1 LAGVQPPAN
10 LKILMQEKRIMPNEK
25 RNILTGGL
33 ILIALGVL
41 IFISNTTGYKFN
53 QTWPVLIIVI
63 GISTII
69 QRAKDFG
76 GWFIT
81 IAGVIFLINNLY
93 GFDLSQYHKYLL
105 PAILVLLGI
114 FVILRRKK
122 K

>member
-1 LAGVQPPAN
+1 
-10 LKILMQEKRIMPNEK
+10 MPSEK

-33 ILIALGVL
+33 ILITLGVL
-41 IFISNTTGYKFN
+41 IFIGRTTSYHFG
-53 QTWPVLIIVI
+53 QTWPILIIVI

-81 IAGVIFLINNLY
+81 IAGVVFLFINLY
-93 GFDLSQYHKYLL
+93 GFDLSQYSHQYLL
-105 PAILVLLGI
+105 PAVLILLGI

>member
-1 LAGVQPPAN
+1 
-10 LKILMQEKRIMPNEK
+10 MPNEK

-33 ILIALGVL
+33 ILITLGVL
-41 IFISNTTGYKFN
+41 IFISRTTSYHFG
-53 QTWPVLIIVI
+53 QTWPILIIVI

-69 QRAKDFG
+69 QRVKDFG

-81 IAGVIFLINNLY
+81 IAGGLFLLNEFY
-93 GFDLSQYHKYLL
+93 GFELSKYSQYLL
-105 PAILVLLGI
+105 PAVLILLGI